1 MKNLTARYSGTHF
14 FYWTAYS
21 ATSFAA
27 AYLLEK
33 GMNAGTIGLLLGLA
47 GLGSC
52 LTQPILASLA
62 DRAKGSVLITMML
75 ALSAVCAA
83 FLGAQLVPGI
93 PVLALGIIYVGA
105 IWIGDA
111 MMPLLNA
118 LSIAYPQAGYPMN
131 FGVARG
137 VGAVA
142 SALSALALGYV
153 MNRFGAVWLLAV
165 LIGARLVDMVLLAG
179 FPKLQTAQKETE
191 KKQTGISV
199 GAFFGRYKWFCGVLV
214 GVLLLSMDHAMT
226 ENYLIAI
233 LTRLGGNSSH
243 VGVAIFICSMVAA
256 VVITCFSMV
265 RKLFSDAML
274 MKIAGVTY
282 VVRSVGMYFAPS
294 ITSIYL
300 LQLLQLSSYCFLIP
314 TLVYFAGDR
323 IESQDMVKGQAFAT
337 AAYALGVS
345 AGNYAGGLLLN
356 FGVDTM
362 LLAGIGMAVA
372 GLMVILLTVDHR
384 DAVEEKI

>member
-1 MKNLTARYSGTHF
+1 MKNLTARYSGAHF

-52 LTQPILASLA
+52 LTQPMLASVA

-75 ALSAVCAA
+75 VLSAVCAA
-83 FLGAQLVPGI
+83 FLGVQLVPGI

-137 VGAVA
+137 IGAVA

-153 MNRFGAVWLLAV
+153 MNKFGAVWLLLV
-165 LIGARLVDMVLLAG
+165 LIGARVIDMVLLGG
-179 FPKLQTAQKETE
+179 FPKLHTVQKDAEE
-191 KKQTGISV
+191 KETGISI
-199 GAFFGRYKWFCGVLV
+199 GAFFARYRWFCAVLV

-226 ENYLIAI
+226 ENYMIAI

-256 VVITCFSMV
+256 VVITCFSAV
-265 RKLFSDAML
+265 RKLFPDAVL

-294 ITSIYL
+294 ITSVYL

-323 IESQDMVKGQAFAT
+323 IESRDMVKGQAFAT

-345 AGNYAGGLLLN
+345 AGNYAGGVLLN

-372 GLMVILLTVDHR
+372 GLIVILLTVDHR
-384 DAVEEKI
+384 DPVEERV